1 MPTFLFHQQFTHI
14 QGMMQSFRWFTT
26 NQLKYQTQKNQI
38 PSHSH
43 IWTESIWVVKLVLSF
58 SKNQFGKEFREPS
71 NPSQCPKIYHWLKV
85 EKSTSGVQLDFMH
98 QENGPNNCDRRTFYL
113 AMSFF
118 FWLEVFSCQHKCKF
132 SSLQAGKYFFA
143 TVPWKTGPLW
153 VILSQAIFHNWAAWN
168 RLFLLLVWYQ
178 TIK

>member
-58 SKNQFGKEFREPS
+58 SENQFGNEFRKPS
-71 NPSQCPKIYHWLKV
+71 NPSQCPKLYHWLKV

-98 QENGPNNCDRRTFYL
+98 QENGPNNCDWPTFYL

-118 FWLEVFSCQHKCKF
+118 SDWKF
-132 SSLQAGKYFFA
+132 TAASISVNSPHFRQVNISLQQCHEKQAHCESFYLRQFFIIGLHG
-143 TVPWKTGPLW
+143 TDSSCYWCD
-153 VILSQAIFHNWAAWN
+153 IRQ
-168 RLFLLLVWYQ
+168 
-178 TIK
+178 